1 MTSFT
6 SCLLI
11 RVEVQGGQTLPV
23 LPSMPG
29 TSSAHR
35 NNLLNLIGLCQRD
48 EQRTSQKLCSLALA
62 LWQYLV
68 VSRLTRQVW
77 SLLNGTHNSHLG
89 LPLVFPLLP
98 VVGSDTKESSSERE
112 GMCALWEIHAW
123 LQRGDKVFIR
133 GCQKGGS
140 SQSGRYPGAVC
151 LVRLSDPMDCV
162 LPGSSSMG
170 ILQAGILESV
180 AMLSSR
186 GLPNP
191 AIEPKDES
199 HVLLFVTPWTIQSME
214 FSRPEYWSG

>member
-1 MTSFT
+1 M
-6 SCLLI
+6 
-11 RVEVQGGQTLPV
+11 
-23 LPSMPG
+23 
-29 TSSAHR
+29 
-35 NNLLNLIGLCQRD
+35 
-48 EQRTSQKLCSLALA
+48 
-62 LWQYLV
+62 
-68 VSRLTRQVW
+68 
-77 SLLNGTHNSHLG
+77 
-89 LPLVFPLLP
+89 
-98 VVGSDTKESSSERE
+98 GSDTKVSSSERE

-186 GLPNP
+186 GLPIP
-191 AIEPKDES
+191 GIEPKDES
-199 HVLLFVTPWTIQSME
+199 QV
-214 FSRPEYWSG
+214 G